1 MILIKIVNSTTD
13 FENSIQL
20 FRLLWIF
27 LLGCSRK
34 KFVGENQ
41 HGMETASLV
50 SVAAG
55 PMVQAERKL
64 HLRSV
69 LKSTASRLMNLSKH

>member
-1 MILIKIVNSTTD
+1 MILIKMVNSITD

-20 FRLLWIF
+20 SRLFWIF

-50 SVAAG
+50 SVAG
-55 PMVQAERKL
+55 PMAQTERKL
-64 HLRSV
+64 HRRSV
-69 LKSTASRLMNLSKH
+69 LKSTASRRMNLSKH